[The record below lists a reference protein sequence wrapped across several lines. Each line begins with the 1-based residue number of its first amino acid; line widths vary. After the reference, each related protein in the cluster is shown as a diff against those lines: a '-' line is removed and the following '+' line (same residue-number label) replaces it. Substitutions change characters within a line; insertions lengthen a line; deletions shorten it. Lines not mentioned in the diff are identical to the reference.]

1 MQLLFTGTSTLMQRK
16 RQRTSKRILSL
27 VFPST
32 SITIERGVS
41 VKEILRP
48 NYFQYSTSLRR
59 HGHTTYLDGHL
70 RTKSGNHPFDVILSP
85 LGFQQ
90 AAALKDKISGLGA
103 EVILTSPLTRAL
115 QTLLNAVDF
124 TQARRV
130 EVCHLHTEHV
140 SNSGDVGR
148 PSSMLSREFP
158 MLSFTGLEEVWWFS
172 PKDAP
177 NDPVMGVF
185 RSRESM
191 EHLRKR
197 VGLFRQYLLS
207 RPENIIIV
215 IGHSTFFKELSG
227 RRKRM
232 ENCEMLTVKL

>member
-1 MQLLFTGTSTLMQRK
+1 MDTEETTEDFQENSVSGVPVDIHNHRK
-16 RQRTSKRILSL
+16 RGFSERDLTPKLFS
-27 VFPST
+27 VFNKPKK
-32 SITIERGVS
+32 IVHLI
-41 VKEILRP
+41 
-48 NYFQYSTSLRR
+48 R

-191 EHLRKR
+191 
-197 VGLFRQYLLS
+197 G
-207 RPENIIIV
+207 
-215 IGHSTFFKELSG
+215 T
-227 RRKRM
+227 
-232 ENCEMLTVKL
+232 